1 MSRLGPVITL
11 AAGAVLA
18 AGLGVASITATP
30 AADTTTATADDNPAA
45 EGSAAEENTA
55 QPSPSPTES
64 EEKRIEKADYAGR
77 VKGNGALIAIS
88 IRDGKAIGYFCDGRT
103 ESWFKGSQSA
113 DEVSLKGLAA
123 GKVTA
128 ELGGGRAKGWVSVG
142 GKKWSFVAP
151 TVEKPSGLY
160 RASAIVRGAQFKA
173 GWIRVKNPN
182 GGYTTV
188 GAASEGGSPVP
199 VPELNGEQPTAP
211 LTVGDTT
218 IYPKDVDSFIEEMQ

>member
-30 AADTTTATADDNPAA
+30 AANTTAAADNNPAA
-45 EGSAAEENTA
+45 EAPAAEENTA
-55 QPSPSPTES
+55 QPSPSPAKS
-64 EEKRIEKADYAGR
+64 EAKRIEKADYGGR

-103 ESWFKGSQSA
+103 EAWFKGSQTA
-113 DEVSLKGLAA
+113 DGVSLKGVA
-123 GKVTA
+123 GGNVNA
-128 ELGGGRAKGWVSVG
+128 ELGGGRAKGWVSLG

-151 TVEKPSGLY
+151 TVVKPSGLY
-160 RASAIVRGAQFKA
+160 RATALVRGAQFKA

-188 GAASEGGSPVP
+188 GAATEGGSRVP
-199 VPELNGEQPTAP
+199 VPELNDQQPTAP

-218 IYPKDVDSFIEEMQ
+218 VYPQDVDGFIEEMQ

>member
-18 AGLGVASITATP
+18 GGLGVASIIATP
-30 AADTTTATADDNPAA
+30 AANTTAAAPENNPAA
-45 EGSAAEENTA
+45 QAPAAEENTA
-55 QPSPSPTES
+55 QPSPSPTQS

-88 IRDGKAIGYFCDGRT
+88 IRDGKAVGYFCDGRT
-103 ESWFKGSQSA
+103 EAWFKGGQSA
-113 DEVSLKGLAA
+113 DGVSLKGVGGGQL
-123 GKVTA
+123 TA
-128 ELGGGRAKGWVSVG
+128 ELGDGQAKGRVSVA
-142 GKKWSFVAP
+142 GKQWSFAAP
-151 TVEKPSGLY
+151 TAVKPSGLY
-160 RASAIVRGAQFKA
+160 RATALVRGAQFRA

-199 VPELNGEQPTAP
+199 VPELNGDQPTAP

-218 IYPKDVDSFIEEMQ
+218 IYPKDVDGFIEEMQ